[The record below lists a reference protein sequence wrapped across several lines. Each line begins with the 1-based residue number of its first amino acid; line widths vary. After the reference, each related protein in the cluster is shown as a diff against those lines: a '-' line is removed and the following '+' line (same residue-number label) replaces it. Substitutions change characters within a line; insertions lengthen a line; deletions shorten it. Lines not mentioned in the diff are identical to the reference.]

1 MILIIH
7 HVLAVQFNTSLS
19 ERGLRSERNLLRV
32 RAGTN
37 VFLLFNAHLGGH
49 KLQMLQWSD
58 TDKLLLLQ
66 FKEGHT
72 GVTLQRRR
80 FLLFVRLRLINEQD
94 GRCIKLWPSMHW
106 EDFCERR
113 VELRGWT
120 PYVRSVCQVGDR
132 TSPVTGY
139 MSRNKNYSSRL
150 KRRRCSHPSQIVCE
164 YEPQNVAAESWSRA
178 RAAGGPTLAGCLYP
192 AVFMV
197 GGFFTW
203 LTFNCMRSNISS
215 SKRGIKMDS

>member
-1 MILIIH
+1 MY
-7 HVLAVQFNTSLS
+7 FFSLTHIS
-19 ERGLRSERNLLRV
+19 VGINYRCCNGPTQIRCFFCSL
-32 RAGTN
+32 
-37 VFLLFNAHLGGH
+37 
-49 KLQMLQWSD
+49 K
-58 TDKLLLLQ
+58 K
-66 FKEGHT
+66 
-72 GVTLQRRR
+72 VTLVWCYSGAD
-80 FLLFVRLRLINEQD
+80 FSCLCGCSGRLRLINEQD

-139 MSRNKNYSSRL
+139 MSKNKNYSSRL